1 MKKLIFLFS
10 ILLVAEVA
18 SAQVRTL
25 TTKTVTSDDSYVS
38 YTGVTAD
45 TISTNQD
52 TLRIPFFIPKNYPMS
67 YVINSTLAPRA
78 GADTTV
84 VINVYGKVFLD
95 DSWTKIQTATTSAI
109 TASSVVK
116 TTYVEPVLAT
126 ATDTVGT
133 LGVTVGTIT
142 NPFTSATAY
151 RYFMIEYII
160 KGNDSV
166 GTGVKLTKLEWKW
179 WIRNY

>member
-10 ILLVAEVA
+10 ILLFAVVA

-25 TTKTVTSDDSYVS
+25 TTKNVFSDDSYVS
-38 YTGVTAD
+38 YTGVIAD

-67 YVINSTLAPRA
+67 YTINSTLAPRA

-95 DSWTKIQTATTSAI
+95 DAWTKIQTATTAAVSTSAVI
-109 TASSVVK
+109 K
-116 TTYVEPVLAT
+116 TTFVEPVLAT
-126 ATDTVGT
+126 STDTVG
-133 LGVTVGTIT
+133 GEFKVIGTIT
-142 NPFTSATAY
+142 NPHTSATTY
-151 RYFMIEYII
+151 RYYMIEYII
-160 KGNDSV
+160 SGNDSV

-179 WIRNY
+179 WFRNY

>member
-1 MKKLIFLFS
+1 MKKFILILMLAAISFS
-10 ILLVAEVA
+10 TF
-18 SAQVRTL
+18 AQVRTL
-25 TTKTVTSDDSYVS
+25 TTRLPKTTYST

-52 TLRIPFFIPKNYPMS
+52 TLRIPFFYPADVPMS

-84 VINVYGKVFLD
+84 VINVYGKVFED
-95 DSWTKIQTATTSAI
+95 DAWTKIQTATTSAI
-109 TASSVVK
+109 SASTVVK
-116 TTYVEPVLAT
+116 TTFVEPILAT

-133 LGVTVGTIT
+133 LGVTAGTIT
-142 NPFTSATAY
+142 NPFTSAHAY
-151 RYFMIEYII
+151 RYWMVEYII

-179 WIRNY
+179 YQRTY